1 MIRLQENVPEVY
13 VKESRDF
20 QLFCRLYDLINNS
33 TRYSIESTINLLD
46 PLKCSDRILPLL
58 STRVGFFPKSEY
70 NTLAFRNIINAF
82 SYILKYKGSKQGIE
96 MALNVILKAEN
107 NYDKSDIR
115 IDRNNSIIKVLT
127 KKSIQNEALLRDV
140 LSYVIPIGYDLE
152 IGEYKEAPKDQ
163 TTTQLTID
171 INAKQKVYNSG
182 QLSQVLKYS
191 EDLKNRKPNI
201 VTNPDEMV
209 GSYTGVKIL
218 NAEDI
223 AKVIGDQ
230 NGKDKEG
237 N

>member
-82 SYILKYKGSKQGIE
+82 SYIIKYKGSKQGIE

-107 NYDKSDIR
+107 NYDKSKVEVDSINSVIR
-115 IDRNNSIIKVLT
+115 VLT

-152 IGEYKEAPKDQ
+152 IGEYIEAPKDR
-163 TTTQLTID
+163 TTTQLGINID
-171 INAKQKVYNSG
+171 AQKQIYNSG
-182 QLSQVLKYS
+182 NLSQVLKYS
-191 EDLKNRKPNI
+191 EDLLQR
-201 VTNPDEMV
+201 TPDRVKTPDNMI
-209 GSYTGVKIL
+209 GSYIGAKIL
-218 NAEDI
+218 NVDDI
-223 AKVIGDQ
+223 TKAMG
-230 NGKDKEG
+230 E
-237 N
+237 